1 MEQLTIFI
9 SGKVTGEDR
18 SHCIAKFDHAQKML
32 EAEGYKVINPLVIVP
47 ENSQWDDAMHIC
59 LDALSQADGMLQL
72 PCWGNSEGAKM
83 ENNDAIEH
91 GIEIVPLMAF
101 ANGRRFSI
109 VRHCACSVDETG
121 GSSQVECC
129 NVCGKPLKGQQWN

>member
-59 LDALSQADGMLQL
+59 LDALSQADGILQL
-72 PCWGNSEGAKM
+72 PCWRSSEGAKM
-83 ENNDAIEH
+83 ENNDAIEQ
-91 GIEIVPLMAF
+91 GIEIMPMMIF
-101 ANGRRFSI
+101 ANGRRF
-109 VRHCACSVDETG
+109 
-121 GSSQVECC
+121 
-129 NVCGKPLKGQQWN
+129 